1 MGCMWSCAVYQNSSV
16 TVAILVLAVNHFS
29 IAYVVSLWEHGF
41 LDMKCVCVIL
51 IIDTS
56 SSMPH
61 L

>member
-1 MGCMWSCAVYQNSSV
+1 
-16 TVAILVLAVNHFS
+16 
-29 IAYVVSLWEHGF
+29 
-41 LDMKCVCVIL
+41 MKCVCVIL